1 MFPFFYVD
9 VWLTFSGLR
18 CIITDKG
25 RRLVCS
31 YNCNLQEIVIK
42 SKIIYCLNF
51 LWTSFVAFT
60 FPICFG
66 WIFLDITG
74 YSKGYSY
81 DLGSEKDVSIMLG
94 CIELLIWLALA
105 LPSNIYVFRK
115 TMGKGKT
122 YLLIPII
129 LYIALAVICVML
141 THGGWTSYANEV
153 FNI

>member
-1 MFPFFYVD
+1 M
-9 VWLTFSGLR
+9 
-18 CIITDKG
+18 
-25 RRLVCS
+25 
-31 YNCNLQEIVIK
+31 K

-74 YSKGYSY
+74 HSKGYSY

-129 LYIALAVICVML
+129 LYSTCCNLRNA
-141 THGGWTSYANEV
+141 YAWWV
-153 FNI
+153 DIIRK